1 MTHTS
6 IVNDSYI
13 CNHSSRKI
21 NGFLEIN
28 TSFKKCIGYE
38 VISNMNKNNSVLDH
52 VAMAEGPLQRSP
64 TNKDSA
70 LINSSFL
77 HSSIHHLYCI

>member
-1 MTHTS
+1 
-6 IVNDSYI
+6 
-13 CNHSSRKI
+13 
-21 NGFLEIN
+21 
-28 TSFKKCIGYE
+28 
-38 VISNMNKNNSVLDH
+38 MNKNNSVLDH

-77 HSSIHHLYCI
+77 HSSILSSLLYIAGNPF